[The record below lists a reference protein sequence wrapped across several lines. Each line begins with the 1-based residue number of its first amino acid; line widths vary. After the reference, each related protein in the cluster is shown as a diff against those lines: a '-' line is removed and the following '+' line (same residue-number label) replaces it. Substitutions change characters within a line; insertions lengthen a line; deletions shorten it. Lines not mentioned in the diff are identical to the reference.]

1 MHNSST
7 GVFTVA
13 GVFVCSQLHEVR
25 AGTGEGLVV
34 VDQTQV
40 RTGTHAIVS
49 CTRIRSCGEK
59 ERESGDRDS
68 GKERKR

>member
-1 MHNSST
+1 M
-7 GVFTVA
+7 FTIA
-13 GVFVCSQLHEVR
+13 GVFVGSQLHEMR